1 MEVSSVSRTQSNSN
15 VSQDLPSPPEQ
26 NSVAP
31 KGVDQ
36 TLWNLSTPAERA
48 TLTANAAAAADLA
61 TRIDLAKQIVKAG
74 GSGTQADVDLVV
86 AELAKMPETALRSL
100 IANNTT
106 VIACRNSITDYRT
119 DLKGVQPRGWPSG
132 ATWDSVPGV
141 ANSGRNEVVIA
152 VIGHGT
158 TAGAHVPKTGEGHG
172 SANLVIHE
180 VAHAI
185 DSKQTATR
193 NSSSTDFNTARN
205 ADLAALPAYET
216 QAGVAGK
223 SETYAESAARYYS
236 GNHGSISTPA
246 LDAYWRSNPL
256 GGK

>member
-86 AELAKMPETALRSL
+86 AELAKMPETALRGL

-119 DLKGVQPRGWPSG
+119 DLKGVQPRGWPPG

-141 ANSGRNEVVIA
+141 ANSSRNEVVIA

-158 TAGAHVPKTGEGHG
+158 TAGAHVPQTGEGHG

-185 DSKQTATR
+185 DGKQTATR
-193 NSSSTDFNTARN
+193 NSLSTDFNTARN

>member
-1 MEVSSVSRTQSNSN
+1 MEVSAVSSTQAGSN
-15 VSQDLPSPPEQ
+15 VSRDLPGPPEQ

-61 TRIDLAKQIVKAG
+61 TRTDLARQIVKAG

-100 IANNTT
+100 IANKTT
-106 VIACRNSITDYRT
+106 VIACRGSITDYRT
-119 DLKGVQPRGWPSG
+119 DLKGVQPRGWPPG
-132 ATWDSVPGV
+132 ATWDTVPGL
-141 ANSGRNEVVIA
+141 ANSARNEVVIA
-152 VIGHGT
+152 TIGHGT
-158 TAGAHVPKTGEGHG
+158 TAGAHVPKSGEGHG

-185 DSKQTATR
+185 DGKQTAIR
-193 NSSSTDFNTARN
+193 NSSSADFNTARN
-205 ADLAALPAYET
+205 ADLAVLSAYET
-216 QAGVAGK
+216 QAGAAGK

-236 GNHGSISTPA
+236 GNYGSISTPA
-246 LDAYWRSNPL
+246 LDAYWRNNPL

>member
-1 MEVSSVSRTQSNSN
+1 MEISGVSNTQPVSNAAR
-15 VSQDLPSPPEQ
+15 DLSTPTEQ
-26 NSVAP
+26 NAVAP
-31 KGVDQ
+31 KGIDQ
-36 TLWNLSTPAERA
+36 TLWNVSTPAERTTLMAKAA
-48 TLTANAAAAADLA
+48 TAADLA
-61 TRIDLAKQIVKAG
+61 TRTDLAKQIVKAG
-74 GSGTQADVDLVV
+74 GSGTQADVALVV

-100 IANNTT
+100 IANKTK
-106 VIACRNSITDYRT
+106 VIACRNSVTDYRT
-119 DLKGVQPRGWPSG
+119 DLKGVQPRGWPPG

-141 ANSGRNEVVIA
+141 AQNIRNEVVIS

-180 VAHAI
+180 VSHAI
-185 DSKQTATR
+185 DSKQSATR

-205 ADLAALPAYET
+205 TDLAALPAYET